1 MVVSL
6 IQEKINNILLKCQVL
21 LETSQTTI
29 HELGSLIETLQSTE
43 EAVVPTAQCVRDMQ
57 MHQTKSL
64 LSLVKN
70 KYKIHVHLKM
80 DNTTEI
86 SHVNTKGGH
95 QILNLDQNY
104 REHMRILSLKGAHSY
119 CREPTR
125 SPKTN
130 SRLEEPE
137 GNRDRFKQLES
148 LQRDLNAEVK
158 VYVSWKQDPIAVTTD
173 ALVIKWT
180 VRQAYAFPP
189 FC

>member
-43 EAVVPTAQCVRDMQ
+43 EAVVPCERYANAPNKISFISCEEQIQNPC
-57 MHQTKSL
+57 SL
-64 LSLVKN
+64 K
-70 KYKIHVHLKM
+70 
-80 DNTTEI
+80 TEI
-86 SHVNTKGGH
+86 SHVNKKGGH